1 MNALAGAQQTTPFG
15 TGIYLRDAEPNFEV
29 DSWTTHRRPG
39 CTLQHTVLTVFG
51 KQFE

>member
-1 MNALAGAQQTTPFG
+1 MLWLGRSRRPRLAPAY
-15 TGIYLRDAEPNFEV
+15 ILRDTEPNFEV
-29 DSWTTHRRPG
+29 DSWTTHGRPG